1 MAVETLTENTTT
13 RLPTPE
19 WFTLQRVA
27 DRWTEK
33 EGRTVSVDEVLHY
46 ESTGIL
52 KIAALSDNLSIY
64 AKYHGST
71 NPSLGE
77 EIEKNHPEAK
87 QIRDKLKN
95 NKACIIGG
103 LIYPITDIS
112 NQLKKR
118 DDIYFSHVMM
128 TEREPLT
135 IDFLYSVICAV
146 KDIFDI
152 TKINRSNLR
161 IGNFFIDEPPLFT
174 KVNRSDLRIT
184 RQELHRFEE
193 AHGIGKPAQLG
204 QLQDMNEE
212 TKVKRLERALGA
224 LALGLAKDATKYRN
238 GDGANISAIAATA
251 LKSIRQ
257 NEDDSRPRGY
267 GETIIY
273 NAISE
278 AVKAVQKDRVSR

>member
-1 MAVETLTENTTT
+1 MADKTIPQTATIG
-13 RLPTPE
+13 LPAKHYY
-19 WFTLQRVA
+19 TLQEVA
-27 DRWTEK
+27 DRWTRMT
-33 EGRTVSVDEVLHY
+33 GQAVNVDDVLHY
-46 ESTGIL
+46 EE
-52 KIAALSDNLSIY
+52 NLSLRLSAYLSCLDGISIRQVSESGKEERTLPFGY
-64 AKYHGST
+64 EGIIF
-71 NPSLGE
+71 PVSLG
-77 EIEKNHPEAK
+77 ISICSQVVRSKSFSFLSLWIIDSPPFVNACFYTCDINGNTK
-87 QIRDKLKN
+87 
-95 NKACIIGG
+95 KAV
-103 LIYPITDIS
+103 L
-112 NQLKKR
+112 
-118 DDIYFSHVMM
+118 
-128 TEREPLT
+128 
-135 IDFLYSVICAV
+135 SV
-146 KDIFDI
+146 D
-152 TKINRSNLR
+152 S
-161 IGNFFIDEPPLFT
+161 
-174 KVNRSDLRIT
+174 LRIT